1 MATCPKCNKPCPDT
15 AAHCGYCGAALPSAA
30 LPKKTMFGY
39 AAPTSQPAQRPAP
52 QAATREAAPAPRP
65 QPAQPAPTPIVPKP
79 IEPGPAR
86 SGRTAGH
93 APVEAMAKTQYSAA
107 SSPLPAELVQ
117 QGMPA
122 PASLRRSQPHPTQ
135 PPASEPAV
143 PATLYA
149 PAQPAAQPAVPPTA
163 FSPQAVPPTASA
175 PGGAIPATAFSPAA
189 GPGVP
194 ATAQRAAEPVPAT
207 VFAAAAA
214 PAVVAESHPPR
225 PDVSRPVLASQ
236 TLADDLAP
244 VEPGKGAMRVLMTI
258 GGLLLVGIFCA
269 PWGEAAGSLVFSW
282 DQLKSLGALEFV
294 ARIFLGAGG
303 LVFLVAGLLPLPYLL
318 RAITGALLGLVP
330 IGVIV
335 AQGQD
340 WRLIVLLAGLV
351 LLPAALFHR
360 WRYRGSVLARI
371 LVGVGVAA
379 LLATFLVPAGGGVPL
394 IQTFEGLGD
403 ASATVIVAR
412 LYPLLLFL
420 LSLLSLLAFL
430 GSGSTGLAQ
439 VWAVLLLLFLPL
451 QGLLTVALGSGSA
464 SAFAV
469 LPKVY
474 AAVTLLVCLTLST
487 LGLSHLMAK
496 GSRPA

>member
-15 AAHCGYCGAALPSAA
+15 AAHCGYCGAALPTAQQ
-30 LPKKTMFGY
+30 PKKTMFGY
-39 AAPTSQPAQRPAP
+39 AAPTSQAARPAP
-52 QAATREAAPAPRP
+52 QAAPREAPAPRP
-65 QPAQPAPTPIVPKP
+65 QPAPAPAPTPIVPKP
-79 IEPGPAR
+79 IEPGPVR

-93 APVEAMAKTQYSAA
+93 APAEAMAKTQYSAS

-135 PPASEPAV
+135 PPANEPV

-149 PAQPAAQPAVPPTA
+149 PAQPAAQPSVPPTA
-163 FSPQAVPPTASA
+163 FAPQAVPPTAFA
-175 PGGAIPATAFSPAA
+175 PAASAIPATAFAPAA
-189 GPGVP
+189 SPGVP
-194 ATAQRAAEPVPAT
+194 PTASRAAEPVPAT
-207 VFAAAAA
+207 VFAGAAA
-214 PAVVAESHPPR
+214 PAVVAATTAPR
-225 PDVSRPVLASQ
+225 ADVSRPVLASQ

-282 DQLKSLGALEFV
+282 DQLKHLGALEFV

-340 WRLIVLLAGLV
+340 WRLIVVLVGLV

-360 WRYRGSVLARI
+360 WRYRGSLLARI

-394 IQTFEGLGD
+394 IQSFEGLGD
-403 ASATVIVAR
+403 ASASVIVAR

-439 VWAVLLLLFLPL
+439 LWAVLLILFLPL
-451 QGLLTVALGSGSA
+451 QGLLTVALGAGSA
-464 SAFAV
+464 SAFAI
-469 LPKVY
+469 LPKLY